1 MVISNHQFP
10 SPEKPWDNGP
20 TVRRERVTILGNLDT
35 GSFLPWISRHAAKLG
50 LEQRIHHADQARIE
64 LILSGPVELID
75 AMEMGC
81 SLGPI
86 NVWVEDIQRAEAVD
100 DKA

>member
-1 MVISNHQFP
+1 MVISHHQFP
-10 SPEKPWDNGP
+10 APDHPWDNGP
-20 TVRRERVTILGNLDT
+20 AIRKERMTILGSLDT
-35 GSFLPWISRHAAKLG
+35 RSFLPWINRHAAKLG
-50 LEQRIHHADQARIE
+50 LEQHIQHADQARIE

-100 DKA
+100 QSV

>member
-1 MVISNHQFP
+1 MIIEGS
-10 SPEKPWDNGP
+10 
-20 TVRRERVTILGNLDT
+20 LDT
-35 GSFLPWISRHAAKLG
+35 ESFLPWISRHAAKLG
-50 LEQRIHHADQARIE
+50 LEQRVRHADQTRIE

-86 NVWVEDIQRAEAVD
+86 NVWVEDIQRAEAVAQD
-100 DKA
+100 A